1 MYLRVIRG
9 NMIQAFQQKRR
20 RVLGNRLRRISRCI
34 RHDNAAPFRFFDI
47 YNIKPRRRHADIAK
61 RRTGFHDFPR
71 DDDLIGQYDFR
82 VADSLN
88 RLLGRRP
95 FVNRH
100 VAKLIQRIV
109 IQLIRAKG
117 VRIQNNDFSL
127 FSHLSQP
134 SFLFCFHYTT
144 AIPAFQPCAK
154 IDFSPVPCYTVSIIF
169 RSWIHIR
176 KRRHPI

>member
-1 MYLRVIRG
+1 MYLLIIRG

-34 RHDNAAPFRFFDI
+34 RHDNAAPFRFLDI

-100 VAKLIQRIV
+100 AAKLIQRIV

-117 VRIQNNDFSL
+117 ILIQNQRFFSVQS
-127 FSHLSQP
+127 FSPTVL
-134 SFLFCFHYTT
+134 SFLFPLYDSHSSLSTLRE
-144 AIPAFQPCAK
+144 
-154 IDFSPVPCYTVSIIF
+154 D
-169 RSWIHIR
+169 
-176 KRRHPI
+176 